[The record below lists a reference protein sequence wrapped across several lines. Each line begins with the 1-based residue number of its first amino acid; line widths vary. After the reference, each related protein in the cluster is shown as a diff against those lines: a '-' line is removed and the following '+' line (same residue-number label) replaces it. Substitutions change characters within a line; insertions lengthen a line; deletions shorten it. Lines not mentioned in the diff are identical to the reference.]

1 MATIRFGQRTWL
13 RAGAGAA
20 GALGVG
26 VLAACGPTAVNAGAR
41 SASSAAAPQR
51 GPAPTVIRWAPWG
64 GWPSYGGARW
74 QQFIQPGIAYFES
87 KNPGIKLELVS
98 PGGGGSFLAAIL
110 AGSAP
115 DVFQDWA
122 IGPYRAANAVLNLE
136 PYLRRDNIDPSI
148 WSPGQMHAMSDQ
160 AGIQFLPC
168 YVHVTTMAVNL
179 SILDQK
185 GLAYPTPDWTY
196 VQAEQLYRACSG
208 VKGKQRTYGA
218 SMYFTGHDLG
228 DPSSMSSYVFHFFG
242 GSMAAPDRT
251 TCLVGDPRSYQGVQW
266 VETLHHENVLSPAAR
281 NGDLAHIAFVEA
293 GSAGLPSYLM
303 SWRNNFKWTFF
314 PVPHFPGG
322 QFSFEAT
329 DYHAINAGT
338 KHPEEAW
345 TLLRFLSAE
354 PYWSRYA
361 MKYLLRT
368 PSLISLWGEYAT
380 VVEQVAPLVKGK
392 GLQYFTDAAQ
402 HWGIANTIFKYSQQQ
417 VGGIINAQL
426 LKVYNGQAS
435 VPLAMRGAG
444 QQVDA
449 LESAAGRLNI
459 QAAGLAKAFPVQ
471 GAKIAAVQPG
481 L

>member
-1 MATIRFGQRTWL
+1 MGTIRFGRRTWL

-26 VLAACGPTAVNAGAR
+26 VLAACGPTAANSGAR
-41 SASSAAAPQR
+41 TASSAAAPQR

-136 PYLRRDNIDPSI
+136 PYLRRD
-148 WSPGQMHAMSDQ
+148 
-160 AGIQFLPC
+160 
-168 YVHVTTMAVNL
+168 
-179 SILDQK
+179 
-185 GLAYPTPDWTY
+185 
-196 VQAEQLYRACSG
+196 
-208 VKGKQRTYGA
+208 
-218 SMYFTGHDLG
+218 
-228 DPSSMSSYVFHFFG
+228 
-242 GSMAAPDRT
+242 
-251 TCLVGDPRSYQGVQW
+251 
-266 VETLHHENVLSPAAR
+266 
-281 NGDLAHIAFVEA
+281 
-293 GSAGLPSYLM
+293 
-303 SWRNNFKWTFF
+303 
-314 PVPHFPGG
+314 
-322 QFSFEAT
+322 
-329 DYHAINAGT
+329 
-338 KHPEEAW
+338 
-345 TLLRFLSAE
+345 
-354 PYWSRYA
+354 
-361 MKYLLRT
+361 T

-435 VPLAMRGAG
+435 VPLAMRAAG

-449 LESAAGRLNI
+449 LESAAGRLNV